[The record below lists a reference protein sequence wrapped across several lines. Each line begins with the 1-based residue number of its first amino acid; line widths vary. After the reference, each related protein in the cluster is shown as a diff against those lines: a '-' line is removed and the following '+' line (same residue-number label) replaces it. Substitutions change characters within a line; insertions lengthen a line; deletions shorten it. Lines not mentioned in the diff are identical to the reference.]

1 MWRKYSALKLLIS
14 AKAIA
19 KWSQSHY
26 RGNVGRAEYSKV
38 NRERRALQI
47 QTCGRRYIAMNM
59 FKRVLSSAL
68 VIQCARRCHL
78 SRLAFNLKKAHARD
92 MNVVVQERDKL
103 RSDMIALKAELQKAK
118 EDSKPQPPSEDIIDK
133 LKKKDEEIETLR
145 SELDR
150 ITIEKETLT
159 NSLQE
164 AKEAIQHVKSD
175 KERVLKEL
183 EELKSFNQ
191 ALEDENRHM
200 TESFSN
206 LDEIMLLNAPPAPV
220 TAEVERALDEA
231 VRKITELEQANKKLK
246 AANESLQNSQM
257 ISTESCM
264 IDNEIAKKAAPMQ
277 TYVDAPALPLT
288 SVYTTATTDNMT
300 DTEDEIARLR
310 EENHVLQNQ
319 LQLLRNNNQ
328 GILPE
333 IMGSDQEYEE
343 SVNPSDNE
351 DEDES
356 SGFDRYV
363 KI

>member
-1 MWRKYSALKLLIS
+1 
-14 AKAIA
+14 
-19 KWSQSHY
+19 
-26 RGNVGRAEYSKV
+26 
-38 NRERRALQI
+38 
-47 QTCGRRYIAMNM
+47 
-59 FKRVLSSAL
+59 
-68 VIQCARRCHL
+68 
-78 SRLAFNLKKAHARD
+78 
-92 MNVVVQERDKL
+92 
-103 RSDMIALKAELQKAK
+103 
-118 EDSKPQPPSEDIIDK
+118 
-133 LKKKDEEIETLR
+133 
-145 SELDR
+145 
-150 ITIEKETLT
+150 
-159 NSLQE
+159 
-164 AKEAIQHVKSD
+164 VKSD

-300 DTEDEIARLR
+300 TDTEDEIARLR